1 MQLLQPRVGTG
12 FFGSI
17 RQNYLQIRDEFSAE
31 GRVVF

>member
-17 RQNYLQIRDEFSAE
+17 RQNYLQNRDECSVE
-31 GRVVF
+31 RRVVF

>member
-17 RQNYLQIRDEFSAE
+17 RQNYLQNRDEFSAE
-31 GRVVF
+31 RRVVF